1 MNRKLIFTLII
12 LIISMAGYTQQNG
25 QVIKG
30 KIVDA
35 VSQTPLPGA
44 SVVISDSN
52 PKLGTITDSEGNFK
66 LWNIKAGRYNL
77 LVTFIGY
84 ENFLFRE
91 VLVGTGKE
99 VVLNAG
105 LKELSEEIDEVKVTA
120 RTSKE
125 QAGNP
130 MATISARQLSVEES
144 SRYAGGYD
152 DPARLAGSFAG
163 VASEMGNNGI
173 VIRGNSSRYM
183 LWKLEG
189 VEISNPTHFA
199 DVIAF
204 GAGGIT
210 ALSSQMLA
218 NSDFFTGAF
227 PAEYGNAL
235 AGVFDMKLRNGNN
248 EKMENTVQIGMMGID
263 VSSEGPFKKGSKSS
277 YLFNYRY
284 STLGLFS
291 QIGIIPSQQIPKYQD
306 LSFKLNF
313 PAGKAGNFSIWG
325 VGALDVNNE
334 PDEKDSLLWE
344 RDWDR
349 LKYDWNLNT
358 GAAGVNHKI
367 VLGSKTYINS
377 TLAASGI
384 TNKMDATRLDDNLTR
399 RKYWY

>member
-1 MNRKLIFTLII
+1 MSLLIFTF
-12 LIISMAGYTQQNG
+12 SGFAHQNG

-44 SVVISDSN
+44 SVVISESS
-52 PKLGTITDSEGNFK
+52 PILGTITDAEGNFK
-66 LWNIKAGRYNL
+66 LWNIKPGRYNV
-77 LVTFIGY
+77 LVSFIGY
-84 ENFLFRE
+84 ENFIFRE

-105 LKELSEEIDEVKVTA
+105 LKELPETIDEIKVTA
-120 RTSKE
+120 QTSKE
-125 QAGNP
+125 QATNP

-144 SRYAGGYD
+144 SRHAGGYD

-235 AGVFDMKLRNGNN
+235 SGVFDVKLRTGN
-248 EKMENTVQIGMMGID
+248 
-263 VSSEGPFKKGSKSS
+263 
-277 YLFNYRY
+277 
-284 STLGLFS
+284 
-291 QIGIIPSQQIPKYQD
+291 
-306 LSFKLNF
+306 
-313 PAGKAGNFSIWG
+313 A
-325 VGALDVNNE
+325 
-334 PDEKDSLLWE
+334 
-344 RDWDR
+344 
-349 LKYDWNLNT
+349 
-358 GAAGVNHKI
+358 
-367 VLGSKTYINS
+367 
-377 TLAASGI
+377 
-384 TNKMDATRLDDNLTR
+384 
-399 RKYWY
+399 

>member
-1 MNRKLIFTLII
+1 MNRKQI
-12 LIISMAGYTQQNG
+12 LILLSILIVPFTGQAQQNG
-25 QVIKG
+25 QIIRG

-44 SVVISDSN
+44 SVVIIESS
-52 PKLGTITDSEGNFK
+52 PKLGTITDSDGNFK
-66 LWNIKAGRYNL
+66 LWNMKPGRYNVL
-77 LVTFIGY
+77 ISFIGY
-84 ENFLFRE
+84 ENYVFRE

-99 VVLNAG
+99 VILNAG
-105 LKELSEEIDEVKVTA
+105 IKELPERIDEIKVTA

-125 QAGNP
+125 EAGNL
-130 MATISARQLSVEES
+130 MATISARQLSVEEA

-235 AGVFDMKLRNGNN
+235 SGVFDVKLRTGNA
-248 EKMENTVQIGMMGID
+248 EKRESAFQIGGIGID
-263 VSSEGPFKKGSKSS
+263 FSSEGPLRKGGNSS

-284 STLGLFS
+284 STLALLKPL
-291 QIGIIPSQQIPKYQD
+291 IPAD
-306 LSFKLNF
+306 
-313 PAGKAGNFSIWG
+313 
-325 VGALDVNNE
+325 
-334 PDEKDSLLWE
+334 
-344 RDWDR
+344 
-349 LKYDWNLNT
+349 
-358 GAAGVNHKI
+358 AGVI
-367 VLGSKTYINS
+367 
-377 TLAASGI
+377 
-384 TNKMDATRLDDNLTR
+384 
-399 RKYWY
+399 KY